1 MNQYQRMVAELSI
14 PSGQADR
21 LRSAVLSQK
30 PRSRRP
36 YRPRSLGRKA
46 LLAAI
51 LAAVLAAAVGAA
63 EMTPW
68 AAPLLERFG
77 PDAADTPGADEV
89 FQNVDASSVC
99 GDVTLTVRQAVGDGG
114 SLYLLLDYQLPE
126 SADLSAAELVA
137 PPDITLYRGT
147 SIRWEDLEGK
157 TDAEVQTLLDGIWM
171 NVRQPYAAS
180 TELLNVNPE
189 TRTIQVLYQAE
200 FSAWTDL
207 LGGTVSVV
215 VRPPEAE
222 QGGERI
228 PLADHV
234 AVVSFQT
241 DFGGSSVTGGGQA
254 DGRGYQVELS
264 PISLR
269 IRLWGKNEEPLS
281 SQELCAQ
288 TAVRFRD
295 GTCRTAEELQP
306 PGGDNGSSASTSGT
320 EEEFHYRVVY
330 TIHFD
335 TLLDPSQ
342 VEAVL
347 VGDTVIPVN

>member
-1 MNQYQRMVAELSI
+1 MNRYQRMVEGIPI

-21 LRSAVLSQK
+21 LRSAVLSRK
-30 PRSRRP
+30 PRTRWP

-63 EMTPW
+63 DMTPW

-77 PDAADTPGADEV
+77 PDAADTPGADGV
-89 FQNVDASSVC
+89 FQNVDVSSVC

-126 SADLSAAELVA
+126 DADLSAEEVF
-137 PPDITLYRGT
+137 PPSLTVYRGT

-157 TDAEVQTLLDGIWM
+157 SEEEVQAVLDGMWM
-171 NVRQPYAAS
+171 NVRLPYASS

-189 TRTIQVLYQAE
+189 TRTIQMLYQAE
-200 FSAWTDL
+200 FSAWTGL

-215 VRPPEAE
+215 AGPPEAE
-222 QGGERI
+222 QGEERI

-234 AVVSFQT
+234 AVVSFRT
-241 DFGGSSVTGGGQA
+241 DFGGGSVSGRGQV

-269 IRLWGKNEEPLS
+269 IRLWDQEEPPS
-281 SQELCAQ
+281 AQELCGQ
-288 TAVRFRD
+288 VSVRFRD

-306 PGGDNGSSASTSGT
+306 PGGDNGSSVSGSGT
-320 EEEFHYRVVY
+320 EEEMHYRGVY

-347 VGDTVIPVN
+347 VGDAAIPVD